1 MSLLPSR
8 PDVSPS
14 PETPRVLE
22 VDDEDA
28 DAAFD
33 ALASE
38 TARRVLSALY
48 EEPRTPSAVQEAV
61 GTSLQNVHYHLD
73 NLETAGLIEPA
84 GTGYSETG
92 TEVTVY
98 APSSEAVVLFAGD
111 SDDAS
116 RLRDRLAGLF
126 GLALVVGVGTAVFAA
141 ATDWLAADSTETEDV
156 ATRSTEAAS
165 EAAGEAAAV
174 DPVVAFLL
182 GGCVVAAVVAGWWLV
197 RPRLRSR
204 APSR

>member
-1 MSLLPSR
+1 M
-8 PDVSPS
+8 
-14 PETPRVLE
+14 LE

-33 ALASE
+33 ALSSE
-38 TARRVLSALY
+38 TARRMLSAIY
-48 EEPRTPSAVQEAV
+48 EEPRTPAAVREEV
-61 GTSLQNVHYHLD
+61 GTSLQNIHYHLD

-98 APSSEAVVLFAGD
+98 APCSEAVVLFAGD
-111 SDDAS
+111 ADDAS

-126 GLALVVGVGTAVFAA
+126 GLALTVGAATAVFAGV
-141 ATDWLAADSTETEDV
+141 TDWLAADSAETDGV
-156 ATRSTEAAS
+156 AMRSAEAA
-165 EAAGEAAAV
+165 ADGAAV

-182 GGCVVAAVVAGWWLV
+182 GGCAVAAVVACWWLV
-197 RPRLRSR
+197 RLRLRSW
-204 APSR
+204 ASSR

>member
-1 MSLLPSR
+1 M
-8 PDVSPS
+8 SPS

-22 VDDEDA
+22 VSDEEADD
-28 DAAFD
+28 AFD
-33 ALASE
+33 ALSSE
-38 TARRVLSALY
+38 TARRVLSAIY
-48 EEPRTPSAVQEAV
+48 EEPRAPAAVREEV

-111 SDDAS
+111 ADDAS

-126 GLALVVGVGTAVFAA
+126 GLALVVGAATAVFAA
-141 ATDWLAADSTETEDV
+141 ATDWLAADSAETDDG
-156 ATRSTEAAS
+156 AALS
-165 EAAGEAAAV
+165 AGAAADGAAV

-182 GGCVVAAVVAGWWLV
+182 GGFAVAAVVACWWLV

-204 APSR
+204 VPSR

>member
-1 MSLLPSR
+1 M
-8 PDVSPS
+8 
-14 PETPRVLE
+14 LE

-38 TARRVLSALY
+38 TARRVLSAIY
-48 EEPRTPSAVQEAV
+48 EEPRTPAAVREEV

-92 TEVTVY
+92 TEVTIY
-98 APSSEAVVLFAGD
+98 APCSEAVVLFAGD
-111 SDDAS
+111 ADDAS

-126 GLALVVGVGTAVFAA
+126 GLALTVGAATGVFAA
-141 ATDWLAADSTETEDV
+141 VIDWLAADSAETDG
-156 ATRSTEAAS
+156 AAMRSAEAA
-165 EAAGEAAAV
+165 ADGAAV

-182 GGCVVAAVVAGWWLV
+182 GGCAVAAVVACWWLTMS
-197 RPRLRSR
+197 RLRSR

>member
-1 MSLLPSR
+1 M
-8 PDVSPS
+8 
-14 PETPRVLE
+14 LE

>member
-1 MSLLPSR
+1 MSLLPNR

-22 VDDEDA
+22 VSDEDA

-33 ALASE
+33 ALSSE
-38 TARRVLSALY
+38 TARRVLSAIY
-48 EEPRTPSAVQEAV
+48 EEPRAPAAVREEV

-92 TEVTVY
+92 TEVTIY

-111 SDDAS
+111 ADDAS

-126 GLALVVGVGTAVFAA
+126 GLALVVGAATAVFAA
-141 ATDWLAADSTETEDV
+141 ATDWLAADSAETDDG
-156 ATRSTEAAS
+156 AALS
-165 EAAGEAAAV
+165 AGAAADGAAV

-182 GGCVVAAVVAGWWLV
+182 GGCAVAAVVACWWLV

-204 APSR
+204 ASSR